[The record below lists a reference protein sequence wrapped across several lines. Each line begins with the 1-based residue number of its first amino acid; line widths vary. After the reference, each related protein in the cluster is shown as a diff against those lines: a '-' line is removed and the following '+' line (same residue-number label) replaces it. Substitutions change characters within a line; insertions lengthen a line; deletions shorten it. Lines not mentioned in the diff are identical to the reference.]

1 MGTHLLIGV
10 AKLAWGKYD
19 PRFAYDTYETLCG
32 FYCGRILAGY
42 SRRQTGMK
50 TAREYSAK
58 AREIIEAA
66 YRDDPQRDPKDVYL
80 LTLDRLSA

>member
-1 MGTHLLIGV
+1 
-10 AKLAWGKYD
+10 
-19 PRFAYDTYETLCG
+19 
-32 FYCGRILAGY
+32 
-42 SRRQTGMK
+42 MK